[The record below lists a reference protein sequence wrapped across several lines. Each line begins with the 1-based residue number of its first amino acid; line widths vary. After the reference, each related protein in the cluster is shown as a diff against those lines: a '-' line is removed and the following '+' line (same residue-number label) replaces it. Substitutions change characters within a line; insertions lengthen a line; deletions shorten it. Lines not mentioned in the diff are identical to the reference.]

1 MQPSWHKEFTFFW
14 QKKKDEILKAWL
26 KGSIYM
32 VWWFFFPF
40 LKRASAQKCFS
51 VAQRQQ
57 LVRAGEMP
65 AIRRERGVGLK

>member
-26 KGSIYM
+26 KGWNIYI
-32 VWWFFFPF
+32 FFFPF

-57 LVRAGEMP
+57 LVRAGGMP
-65 AIRRERGVGLK
+65 AIRRERGVGLE